1 MKKKY
6 LTPSA
11 ESIVLS
17 HENFLMSSMDGDL
30 GDLGN
35 ITIISDSIVDSDAM
49 DLMLF

>member
-6 LTPSA
+6 FTPNA
-11 ESIVLS
+11 ELIVLT
-17 HENFLMSSMDGDL
+17 HENFLMSSVDGGL